1 MTVTSNGGSAVV
13 PPIGLGRQ
21 SPFMM
26 MTSAVVPCGVV
37 VRIRIEST
45 VWLLGFSRSPSLFP
59 LSPLSPLVVRAAV
72 FAASHAVWNSRA
84 LRFASLGT
92 RLGRI
97 SVSSSA

>member
-1 MTVTSNGGSAVV
+1 MTVTSSGGSAVV
-13 PPIGLGRQ
+13 VPPMDLGRQ

-45 VWLLGFSRSPSLFP
+45 VWLSGFSRSPSFFP
-59 LSPLSPLVVRAAV
+59 LSALVVRAAV
-72 FAASHAVWNSRA
+72 LAASHAVWNSRA

-92 RLGRI
+92 RLGRV
-97 SVSSSA
+97 SVSASF